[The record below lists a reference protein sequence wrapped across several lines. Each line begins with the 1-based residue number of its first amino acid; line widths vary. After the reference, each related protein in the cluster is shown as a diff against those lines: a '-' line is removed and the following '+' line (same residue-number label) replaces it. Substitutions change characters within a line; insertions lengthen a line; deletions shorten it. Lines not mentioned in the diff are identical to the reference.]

1 YKLVASVPGFSTASA
16 DVEVSEA
23 EARTVDLRLKISAVE
38 QHVVVSA
45 SLERTLAPE
54 IGSSVSV
61 VDQPEMEA
69 RGAQSVLDVLRGVP
83 GVEVNQTG
91 RRGGVTGVFIRG
103 GNSNYNLVM
112 VDGIQVNQFG
122 GDFDFAP
129 LPADGVD
136 HVEVTRGPES
146 ALYGS
151 NAVTGVV
158 NIVSRSGEGPPHFT
172 ALAEGGSFTT
182 RRLATSGSGL
192 THGLGWAY
200 DLSRLD
206 SGGVVTNDRYRNQ
219 SAFLSLGY
227 SRSPR
232 RQVNFHFFGN
242 ANDAGA
248 PGPFGSDPDHL
259 FAGIDTVSRDQQNLF
274 GF

>member
-1 YKLVASVPGFSTASA
+1 M
-16 DVEVSEA
+16 
-23 EARTVDLRLKISAVE
+23 
-38 QHVVVSA
+38 VVSA
-45 SLERTLAPE
+45 SLGGALAPE
-54 IGSSVSV
+54 LGSSVSV
-61 VDQPEMEA
+61 MTHDEMDD

-103 GNSNYNLVM
+103 GDSDYNLVLI
-112 VDGIQVNQFG
+112 DGIEVNQFG
-122 GDFDFAP
+122 GSFDFAP
-129 LPADGVD
+129 LAVDGVD
-136 HVEVTRGPES
+136 QVEVTRGPES

-151 NAVTGVV
+151 NAVTGVI
-158 NIVSRSGEGPPHFT
+158 NIVSRRGEGPPHFS

-182 RRLATSGSGL
+182 DRFATDGSGL
-192 THGLGWAY
+192 TRGVSWAY
-200 DLSRLD
+200 DLARLD

-232 RQVNFHFFGN
+232 RQVNFHFYGD

-248 PGPFGSDPDHL
+248 PVLMARIPTTCLRESTPSRATSKTFSGTREVTPSNSLHGFGK
-259 FAGIDTVSRDQQNLF
+259 
-274 GF
+274 